1 MRIVCKTAFDC
12 TVTGITGHFRPSQ
25 IPFRDRSGKDII
37 DQRTW
42 IVSRNQQRNWET
54 LLQIIGLRCLPE
66 DITDPVRRDGYWAFS
81 FGVETPGV
89 LGQQDFE
96 SLYRD
101 CQGVP
106 MIADIMTGQ
115 ATVIETQGP
124 KRNIWFE
131 TINI

>member
-12 TVTGITGHFRPSQ
+12 TVTGVTGHFRVSQ
-25 IPFRDRSGKDII
+25 IPFRDRAGRDIL

-42 IVSRNQQRNWET
+42 MLSRNQQRNWET
-54 LLQIIGLRCLPE
+54 LLQIIGLRCLPI
-66 DITDPVRRDGYWAFS
+66 DITDPVHRDHTWFFS

-89 LGQQDFE
+89 LGDRDFE

-106 MIADIMTGQ
+106 MIADITTGQ
-115 ATVIETQGP
+115 ATTLETTGP
-124 KRNIWFE
+124 RRNIWFE